1 MIENIFNV
9 LTDLLYE
16 NSLFALSSSF
26 LWGILSIILSPCH
39 LTTIPLIIAYIS
51 KKSNLS
57 VSKSMLISTIFA
69 IGILASIAVIGG
81 ITLLL
86 GRIMGDISEYGNYI
100 IALVFFFFGLYL
112 LDVFRIPWSGL
123 KPKENSYQGW
133 FSSFLMGFIFGIGLG
148 PCTFGFMAPVLGVVF
163 EVSASDPALAGGLIT
178 AFAIGHC
185 FVIALAGSFIKVVQ
199 KYLHWTESSKATT
212 IIRRICGALV
222 ILGGLYLLLKNF
234 I

>member
-1 MIENIFNV
+1 
-9 LTDLLYE
+9 
-16 NSLFALSSSF
+16 
-26 LWGILSIILSPCH
+26 
-39 LTTIPLIIAYIS
+39 
-51 KKSNLS
+51 
-57 VSKSMLISTIFA
+57 
-69 IGILASIAVIGG
+69 
-81 ITLLL
+81 
-86 GRIMGDISEYGNYI
+86 
-100 IALVFFFFGLYL
+100 
-112 LDVFRIPWSGL
+112 
-123 KPKENSYQGW
+123 
-133 FSSFLMGFIFGIGLG
+133 MGFIFGIGLG

-222 ILGGLYLLLKNF
+222 ILGGLYLILKNF